1 MKIFRQFSFN
11 FFLFFSLYTI
21 IIPFESIKKEKREEE
36 ASSNLFWE
44 KCWRQNSHII
54 YFNTRTTRTAA
65 LYSLYSNTYGTS
77 QVMDVWKITQ
87 INFLKH
93 TLFSKEF
100 YLDFLHFLPRFFQRN
115 LIHFFQEFVI
125 ILNNFRIFPPIFTWC
140 FNFLWFYY
148 FLF

>member
-1 MKIFRQFSFN
+1 MRERNNFVYTYRDDRKLKISRAIFK
-11 FFLFFSLYTI
+11 LFFQFFCNTI

-87 INFLKH
+87 INFIFKGI
-93 TLFSKEF
+93 LFLSGFFTFSTQIFF
-100 YLDFLHFLPRFFQRN
+100 YGILSNIPISRN
-115 LIHFFQEFVI
+115 FS
-125 ILNNFRIFPPIFTWC
+125 
-140 FNFLWFYY
+140 Y
-148 FLF
+148 F